1 MNQRPCKPNK
11 MHGFL
16 SQRGAA
22 ALFIGLILLFLGT
35 ISTIYVTRT
44 ALTDQRISANS
55 IRAKS
60 AFEAAEAGINFATT
74 FMDVDNRDLNGNNR
88 SDRIDMLTA
97 LAITGNDDM
106 DDDTGRE
113 FDDCDTNADNR
124 CDSSET
130 GGSGYRLQAVWD
142 GTNQEYTWGIPSSSG
157 ACDPA
162 VSGNSVRICL
172 LIKMADVIHRVNI
185 ISIGYSDDGLAEKSI
200 TQDFRRIA
208 PSPGNLNASHSL
220 ITYGGVGVSG
230 SMSIVNVYSNAT
242 IWSGGD
248 VTSFGGTN
256 SGTFIHPDPDGPT
269 SYTNGAN
276 GDLVPFF
283 DVNNNKN
290 YDSGTDELL
299 LNYSANANSSTYT
312 NSDLT
317 KASGNYDGSVM
328 LGVDIIDNSSAL
340 QCSKTVDPDCFFNNF
355 IAGPPDF
362 AKMAAD
368 YVTTDDR
375 LADPNGK
382 FTVPGSYIWVDARN
396 SDGTL
401 SDYGMKNQ
409 TYGTPEEPIILVI
422 DGNFDPQGSWRMYGV
437 LYVRGDVVGG
447 GSGGGLLV
455 GAMIVEGDN
464 GVDNSGGMDI
474 IYDPNVIGRSGGG
487 DNRIAVVP
495 ISGTWR
501 DWQ

>member
-1 MNQRPCKPNK
+1 MNQQFYKPTKIHN
-11 MHGFL
+11 L
-16 SQRGAA
+16 RCQRGAV
-22 ALFIGLILLFLGT
+22 ALIIGLILLFLGT
-35 ISTIYVTRT
+35 ISTVYVTRT

-55 IRAKS
+55 IRAKA
-60 AFEAAEAGINFATT
+60 AFEAADAGINFATT
-74 FMDVDNRDLNGNNR
+74 FMDVDNRDLNGNST

-97 LAITGNDDM
+97 LAITDNDDM
-106 DDDTGRE
+106 DDGTGLE

-130 GGSGYRLQAVWD
+130 SGSGYRLQAIWDDRNREYVWS
-142 GTNQEYTWGIPSSSG
+142 IPSSSG
-157 ACDPA
+157 ACDSA
-162 VSGNSVRICL
+162 VSDNAVRICL
-172 LIKMADVIHRVNI
+172 SIKMADIINRVNV
-185 ISIGYSDDGLAEKSI
+185 ISVGYSDDGLAQKEI

-220 ITYGGVGVSG
+220 ITYGSVGVSG

-248 VTSFGGTN
+248 VTSFGGAN
-256 SGTFIHPDPDGPT
+256 SGTFIHPDPNGPT
-269 SYTNGAN
+269 SYAN
-276 GDLVPFF
+276 GTTGYLVPFF

-290 YDSGTDELL
+290 YDIGTDTLL
-299 LNYSANANSSTYT
+299 LDYSANANSSTYRG
-312 NSDLT
+312 SDLT
-317 KASGNYDGSVM
+317 QSSGNYDGSAM

-340 QCSKTVDPDCFFNNF
+340 QCDKTVNPDCFFNNF

-375 LADPNGK
+375 LVDPSGE
-382 FTVPGSYIWVDARN
+382 FAIPGSYIWVDARN

-401 SDYGMKNQ
+401 SDYGMKNEV
-409 TYGTPEEPIILVI
+409 YGTPDDPIILVI
-422 DGNFDPQGSWRMYGV
+422 DGNFNPQGSWRMYGV

-455 GAMIVEGDN
+455 GAMIVEGNN

-487 DNRIAVVP
+487 NDRIAVAP
-495 ISGTWR
+495 ISGTWG